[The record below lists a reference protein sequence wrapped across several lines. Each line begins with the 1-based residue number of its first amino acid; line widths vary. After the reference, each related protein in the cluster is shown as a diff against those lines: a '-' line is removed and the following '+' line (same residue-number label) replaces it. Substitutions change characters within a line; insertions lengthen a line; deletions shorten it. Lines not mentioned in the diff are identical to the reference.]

1 MNKEELKTA
10 LANRDFDRAQALI
23 LEWGTSV
30 KAGIRAASGQSER
43 QRIFDDAV
51 SFAEDNIYLTR
62 VIRAHI
68 AAELQA
74 NSASFLYRDTDLEQ
88 PRWQIRA

>member
-10 LANRDFDRAQALI
+10 LANRDFDRAQELI

-30 KAGIRAASGQSER
+30 RAKIRAASGQTER
-43 QRIFDDAV
+43 KRIFDDAA
-51 SFAEDNIYLTR
+51 SFAEDNMYLIR
-62 VIRAHI
+62 VVRAHI

-74 NSASFLYRDTDLEQ
+74 NSASFLYRDTNLEQ
-88 PRWQIRA
+88 HHWQISA